1 MSKSDLLYEIH
12 QCKNQGEL
20 VALWNTLTP
29 TEQQAYKGFF
39 TDQKKTLGIESV
51 VS

>member
-12 QCKNQGEL
+12 QCKNQEEL
-20 VALWNTLTP
+20 VTLWKTLTS

-39 TDQKKTLGIESV
+39 TEQKNNLGIESLI
-51 VS
+51 

>member
-12 QCKNQGEL
+12 QCKNQEEL
-20 VALWNTLTP
+20 VTLWKTLTS

-51 VS
+51 V